1 MIYEI
6 LYIIP
11 SKFSDSEIDGVIE
24 RTTKSLQ
31 DAGTKVQQTKNLGKI
46 KLAYP
51 IKKVTHGTYVL
62 SYFEHDG
69 TNLQK
74 IDQNFK
80 LSDDILRHTVV
91 KHEHGIPAGDFEMTS
106 YQEPL
111 TPEGKRTAPKK
122 EKKVQVV
129 AKPAD
134 EGKMSVDDLDK
145 QLDEILDTDLTN
157 V

>member
-24 RTTKSLQ
+24 RTSKSLE
-31 DAGTKVQQTKNLGKI
+31 DAGTKVQNVKNLGKI

-74 IDQNFK
+74 IDQNFR
-80 LSDDILRHTVV
+80 LSDDILRHTVL
-91 KHEHGIPAGDFEMTS
+91 KRPDGIPTGDFALTS

-111 TPEGKRTAPKK
+111 SPEGKRTVVKK
-122 EKKVQVV
+122 ERKVQVV
-129 AKPAD
+129 QKPD
-134 EGKMSVDDLDK
+134 ESKMSVDDLDK
-145 QLDEILDTDLTN
+145 QLDEILDSDLTN
-157 V
+157 I

>member
-11 SKFSDSEIDGVIE
+11 SKFSDTEIDGVIE
-24 RTTKSLQ
+24 RTSKSLD
-31 DAGTKVQQTKNLGKI
+31 DAGAQVQQTKNLGKL

-69 TNLQK
+69 TNLPK
-74 IDQNFK
+74 IDQNFR
-80 LSDDILRHTVV
+80 LSDDILRHTIL
-91 KHEHGIPAGDFEMTS
+91 KRPEGISSVNVSLAS

-122 EKKVQVV
+122 EKKVQVEKV
-129 AKPAD
+129 TD
-134 EGKMSVDDLDK
+134 ESKMSVDDLDK
-145 QLDEILDTDLTN
+145 QLDEILDSDLTN